1 MDLQRNDSP
10 FMEFEEST
18 KTIDECINV
27 LFEDPKLRYFFEV
40 SIPAAN
46 ARKETMGHILL
57 VCPDAETK
65 ECFIALL
72 KAQKNNPNIRATT
85 MLPELRPG
93 DLGAIFTSLNPEDIL
108 LIENE
113 KLSIGQDCVEI
124 IKTAM
129 ANYYLDIIIGK
140 GPSARSVRLDIPHF
154 TAVFCVEKTSK
165 ALSSLLHQFEYVIKI
180 DEENLPKICKA
191 KIKAECP
198 HQITDES
205 CEYISYKAKYDV
217 RTSVSYLKRVLEYL
231 EFKNIE
237 TTITRDL
244 VEEIFDMAG
253 IGITFEDAVDD
264 DEIFAIFKEIRN
276 SLRDIQED
284 MHAMRGNIEDFIAAN
299 GGDWQ

>member
-40 SIPAAN
+40 SVPAAN

-57 VCPDAETK
+57 VCPDTETK
-65 ECFIALL
+65 ECFITLL
-72 KAQKNNPNIRATT
+72 KSLKPSSNIRATT
-85 MLPELRPG
+85 LLPELKPG
-93 DLGAIFTSLNPEDIL
+93 DLGAIFTSLCPDDIL
-108 LIENE
+108 LLENE
-113 KLSIGQDCVEI
+113 KLTIEQECVEI
-124 IKTAM
+124 IKSAM

-140 GPSARSVRLDIPHF
+140 GPSARSVRLDIPRF
-154 TAVFCVEKTSK
+154 TIVACVEKTSK
-165 ALSSLLHQFEYVIKI
+165 SLASLLHQFEYVIKI

-205 CEYISYKAKYDV
+205 CDYISYKAKYDV

-237 TTITRDL
+237 TTVTRDL

-253 IGITFEDAVDD
+253 IGVTFEESVDD
-264 DEIFAIFKEIRN
+264 DEIFSLFKEIRN

-284 MHAMRGNIEDFIAAN
+284 IHAVRGSVEDFIAAN
-299 GGDWQ
+299 GGEWQ

>member
-1 MDLQRNDSP
+1 MDLQRNDSL

-40 SIPAAN
+40 SLPAAN

-85 MLPELRPG
+85 LLPELRPG
-93 DLGAIFTSLNPEDIL
+93 DLGAIITSLSPDDIL

-113 KLSIGQDCVEI
+113 KLSIDQDCVEI

-140 GPSARSVRLDIPHF
+140 GPSARSVRLDIPRF
-154 TAVFCVEKTSK
+154 TAVVCVEQTSK
-165 ALSSLLHQFEYVIKI
+165 SLSSLLHQFEYVIKI
-180 DEENLPKICKA
+180 DNDNLHKLCKA
-191 KIKAECP
+191 KIKSECQL
-198 HQITDES
+198 QITDES
-205 CEYISYKAKYDV
+205 CDYIASKAKYDT
-217 RTSVSYLKRVLEYL
+217 RTSISYLKKVLEYL
-231 EFKNIE
+231 DFKHID
-237 TTITRDL
+237 TIITRDL
-244 VEEIFDMAG
+244 VEEIFDIVG
-253 IGITFEDAVDD
+253 IGIALEDPLEN
-264 DEIFAIFKEIRN
+264 DEIVDLLKEIRN
-276 SLRDIQED
+276 SLQNIQDD
-284 MHAMRGNIEDFIAAN
+284 MHALRRNLEDFIAASGN
-299 GGDWQ
+299 EWQ

>member
-1 MDLQRNDSP
+1 MDLQQNDSP
-10 FMEFEEST
+10 FMEFAEST
-18 KTIDECINV
+18 KTIDECKNV

-40 SIPAAN
+40 SVSAAN

-57 VCPDAETK
+57 VCPDTETK
-65 ECFIALL
+65 ECFITLL
-72 KAQKNNPNIRATT
+72 KSLKPSSNIRATT
-85 MLPELRPG
+85 LLPELRPG
-93 DLGAIFTSLNPEDIL
+93 DLGAIFTSLCPDDIL

-113 KLSIGQDCVEI
+113 KLTIEQECVEI
-124 IKTAM
+124 IKSAM

-140 GPSARSVRLDIPHF
+140 GPSARSVRLDIPRF
-154 TAVFCVEKTSK
+154 TIVACVEKTSK
-165 ALSSLLHQFEYVIKI
+165 SLASLLHQFEYVIKI

-205 CEYISYKAKYDV
+205 CDYISYKAKYDV

-231 EFKNIE
+231 EVKNIE
-237 TTITRDL
+237 TTVTRDL

-253 IGITFEDAVDD
+253 IGVTFEEPVDD
-264 DEIFAIFKEIRN
+264 DEIFSLFKEIRN

-299 GGDWQ
+299 GDDF